1 LPGTNVP
8 TSAAAPATGA
18 CPSPGKVAIE
28 ALHSR
33 LALSFILLTVALDA
47 IGIGLICPVM
57 PDLMRQVTHP
67 DLSGAALW
75 GGVLTAAFAVMQFL
89 FGPIVGNLSDR
100 FGRRPVPFVSL
111 VVMVLDYVVMA
122 LAQSV
127 WSLLAARI
135 IIGITAAT
143 HSTANAYV
151 ADISPPAEWA
161 GTSVWSARHSGS
173 GSLPGPSRPLTL
185 RNSRAQAT
193 CPAAQAED
201 QAHWKL

>member
-1 LPGTNVP
+1 M
-8 TSAAAPATGA
+8 
-18 CPSPGKVAIE
+18 
-28 ALHSR
+28 LHGR

-67 DLSGAALW
+67 GLSGAALW

-89 FGPIVGNLSDR
+89 FGPIAGNLSVR
-100 FGRRPVPFVSL
+100 FGRWPVPFVSL

-151 ADISPPAEWA
+151 ADISPPAERA
-161 GTSVWSARHSGS
+161 GTSVWPALHSGW
-173 GSLPGPSRPLTL
+173 GSLPNPTRRMTL
-185 RNSRAQAT
+185 RTSRALRPPAPPPRPRTRPIGSCSRQASR
-193 CPAAQAED
+193 
-201 QAHWKL
+201 